1 MLLLP
6 CLDSKDTRDTGN
18 KTLHPALPQS
28 TTMSTNFP
36 FLCILTDDPL
46 HQTLCFRYWA
56 VDNGVWREKFDAIVN
71 ESGISKPKMQNLLT
85 TSCRAYLT
93 HFPCDDCGA
102 PLEVRNR
109 SQYSPLTGR
118 PIGFG
123 RSSFNQCG
131 PCATAARA
139 AQIRANEVELAQ
151 HKARVTKAL
160 ARTGVISSHVDYG
173 GLSYV
178 HSFFLYSVLVAAN
191 AGWKGN
197 RIAPL
202 DSQPGALAPTR
213 DLSVLVYKALYEEKI
228 IAPDPA
234 SAPQAFQI
242 GDEEGITD
250 FAFESVGWLLAPDA
264 HGRRMQDVF
273 SLLLARLDDP
283 EPDAIEELWYMIAE
297 SECRSYFLKQCERYR
312 FVQPDIYSAKVA
324 DAVRDFLPRFSIGQ
338 MWNIIFYVLKDMAA
352 LSQEKTYARQHVY
365 NMIPGNIRR
374 YLEYR
379 LSNNRPIHPW
389 RRPAPITEAW
399 MSSILFD
406 KVLGDGNT
414 SFETLTGQ
422 SIKAHVEFSHQ
433 WSRYD
438 PN

>member
-1 MLLLP
+1 MF
-6 CLDSKDTRDTGN
+6 
-18 KTLHPALPQS
+18 
-28 TTMSTNFP
+28 TNAP
-36 FLCILTDDPL
+36 LLCILTDDPL

-56 VDNGVWREKFDAIVN
+56 VENGVWCEKFDAIVN
-71 ESGISKPKMQNLLT
+71 ESGISKPKMLELLKS
-85 TSCRAYLT
+85 SCRAYLT
-93 HFPCDDCGA
+93 QFPCDDCGS
-102 PLEVRNR
+102 PLEVRTR

-118 PIGFG
+118 PIGSG
-123 RSSFNQCG
+123 RSTFYNQCG
-131 PCATAARA
+131 RCATAALAAKMRA
-139 AQIRANEVELAQ
+139 HEVELEQ
-151 HKARVTKAL
+151 QRARVTKAL
-160 ARTGVISSHVDYG
+160 TGTGVASSSVDYG
-173 GLSYV
+173 NLSYV
-178 HSFFLYSVLVAAN
+178 HSFFLYSALVAAN
-191 AGWKGN
+191 AGWKGD

-213 DLSVLVYKALYEEKI
+213 DLSELVYKSLYEEKI
-228 IAPDPA
+228 ISPDPA
-234 SAPQAFQI
+234 SAPQAFRI
-242 GDEEGITD
+242 GDEGSVID
-250 FAFESVGWLLAPDA
+250 FAFESVGWVLAADSR
-264 HGRRMQDVF
+264 GRSMQDVF

-283 EPDAIEELWYMIAE
+283 EPDAVEELWFMIAE

-379 LSNNRPIHPW
+379 LSNNRAIHPW
-389 RRPAPITEAW
+389 RRPAPITESW

-406 KVLGDGNT
+406 KVLGDGNI

-422 SIKAHVEFSHQ
+422 SVRAHVEFAQRLPSFD
-433 WSRYD
+433 Y
-438 PN
+438 PTPT